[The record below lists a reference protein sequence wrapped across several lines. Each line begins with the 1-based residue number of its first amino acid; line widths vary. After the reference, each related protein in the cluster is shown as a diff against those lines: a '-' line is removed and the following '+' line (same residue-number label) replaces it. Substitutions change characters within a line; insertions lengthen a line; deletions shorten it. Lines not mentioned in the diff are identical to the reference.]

1 MIDCFIF
8 EVACPV
14 CEKKFKHKNTCTVH
28 IKVKVKNS
36 SSSIAY
42 QDSVGSELF
51 YHIRMHDSD
60 PDPAVDFYKILL
72 ERMPIVRIT
81 TKILRTFL

>member
-1 MIDCFIF
+1 M
-8 EVACPV
+8 

-60 PDPAVDFYKILL
+60 PDPAVDFYKILQIL
-72 ERMPIVRIT
+72 AKFPDTYQKLSQIVI
-81 TKILRTFL
+81 